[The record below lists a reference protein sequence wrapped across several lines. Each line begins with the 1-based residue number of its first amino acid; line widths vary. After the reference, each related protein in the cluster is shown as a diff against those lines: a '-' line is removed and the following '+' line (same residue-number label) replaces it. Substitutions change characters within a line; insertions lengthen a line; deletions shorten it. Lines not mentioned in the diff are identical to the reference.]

1 MTTWD
6 TRATKNLVDSYYRR
20 GLLTRAQVVELEE
33 LADRGAPE
41 LALDLLADIEL
52 DAR

>member
-1 MTTWD
+1 MTPWD
-6 TRATKNLVDSYYRR
+6 TRATKELVDSYYRR
-20 GLLTRAQVVELEE
+20 DLLTDAQVAELEE

-41 LALDLLADIEL
+41 LALDLLADIEP